1 MKFSGRLQIET
12 DPRNWLKTDLNLNQG
27 RLELVSGGDILGSW
41 STSQVKAE
49 RVDGDRFQLHLG
61 DDRAVF
67 AADDALA
74 FSYEALPALTKKPL
88 IPVPTG
94 LREKLRKGLAGADRS
109 PQPEPQFE
117 SEPAPSAVAV
127 IQPEETI
134 DDPESP
140 QPTRKLRDLIQ
151 AAVRSNAAETSA
163 AAEGAWRETE
173 PSTPKSEELAHDAG
187 NDEVYI
193 EVVASDPAW
202 PEPDGVVSGAPPINE
217 SGLVTGVGEPLSAS
231 PREVPDAQDD
241 RPAFDLTPAFPETD
255 ASQESQDRTRTRAS
269 LFGPEATEFEGGET
283 LGDRP
288 AAPFGWNVAA
298 EEPQP
303 AESAIAPTQVI
314 RSLDTL
320 IEEVRNGGLS
330 PAQVGAISDLIR
342 AVADAV
348 GSKSAR

>member
-12 DPRNWLKTDLNLNQG
+12 DPRNWLKTDLNLSQG

-41 STSQVKAE
+41 STAQVKAE

-61 DDRAVF
+61 EDRAVF

-94 LREKLRKGLAGADRS
+94 LRGKLRKGLAGADRS
-109 PQPEPQFE
+109 HQPDPQLE
-117 SEPAPSAVAV
+117 SEPAPSPVAV

-134 DDPESP
+134 EDTESP

-151 AAVRSNAAETSA
+151 AAVRSNAAEAS

-173 PSTPKSEELAHDAG
+173 STAPEVDELAHSAG

-193 EVVASDPAW
+193 EVVAPDPAW
-202 PEPDGVVSGAPPINE
+202 PEADGVVSDVPPTNG
-217 SGLVTGVGEPLSAS
+217 SGVVTGVGEPLSPS
-231 PREVPDAQDD
+231 PRESSNAQDD
-241 RPAFDLTPAFPETD
+241 RPAFDLTPAFPESD
-255 ASQESQDRTRTRAS
+255 ASHESPDRTGRRAS
-269 LFGPEATEFEGGET
+269 LLGPEATVFEGGET

-303 AESAIAPTQVI
+303 AEPAIAPTQVI
-314 RSLDTL
+314 RTLDTL
-320 IEEVRNGGLS
+320 IKEVRNGGLS

-348 GSKSAR
+348 GGKNTR